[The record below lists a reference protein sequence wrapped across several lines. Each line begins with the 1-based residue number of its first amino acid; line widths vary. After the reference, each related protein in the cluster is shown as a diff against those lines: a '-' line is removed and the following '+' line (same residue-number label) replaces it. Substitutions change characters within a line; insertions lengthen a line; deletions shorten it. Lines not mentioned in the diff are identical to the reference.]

1 MKAKILLSLVFINI
15 VFVAAYLVFQ
25 STPVA
30 AGNTTSNTQTPARQ
44 EQPQPTMQPLAL
56 EPF

>member
-1 MKAKILLSLVFINI
+1 MKAKILLGLVFINI

-30 AGNTTSNTQTPARQ
+30 AGNNASNTQTSARQ
-44 EQPQPTMQPLAL
+44 EQPNRRCSP
-56 EPF
+56 